1 MGFALRSWFRSDKW
15 DSFTIWTEKKGES
28 PHWQFKAV
36 CSCIHSFLT
45 CTVDAYTLPGAVPG
59 ARDAVVSTAESAL
72 MRPTPT
78 GRQISKEAITFH
90 YDRDI

>member
-1 MGFALRSWFRSDKW
+1 MGFLYYMDREEGR
-15 DSFTIWTEKKGES
+15 ES
-28 PHWQFKAV
+28 TLAV
-36 CSCIHSFLT
+36 QSPVHSCIRSFFT
-45 CTVDAYTLPGAVPG
+45 CTVDAYTLPGAMPG
-59 ARDAVVSTAESAL
+59 ARDTVVSTAESAL

>member
-1 MGFALRSWFRSDKW
+1 MGFLYYMDREEGR
-15 DSFTIWTEKKGES
+15 ES
-28 PHWQFKAV
+28 TLAVQSPV

-45 CTVDAYTLPGAVPG
+45 CTVDAYTLPGTMPG